1 MNAPGPFPSADAR
14 LCGVIHLAATPG
26 SAGYRSSG
34 DSDPRDLVSAMV
46 DAALRDARAY
56 VEGGIRSLIVENFHD
71 APFLKVGVGPATIA
85 SLTLAVDRVSQ
96 VEGVHEVGVNVL
108 RNDAH
113 AALGVAAA
121 TGAGFIRVNVH
132 TGAMYTDQ
140 GLIEGLAAETLV
152 ERERLGLGLRLFAD
166 VHVKHATP
174 IAGERLEDA
183 AKDAVLRGRADA
195 LIVSGSGTGAMPNL
209 VEIAR
214 VKEALDGVVPVLV
227 GSGFRADTARELLS
241 AADGAI
247 VGTAAKFDGDVRRPV
262 DPARVEALVAA
273 CHER

>member
-1 MNAPGPFPSADAR
+1 MANGQFPSADAR

-26 SAGYRSSG
+26 SAGVLG
-34 DSDPRDLVSAMV
+34 KETHAPKELV
-46 DAALRDARAY
+46 DALLETAVRDARAY
-56 VEGGIRSLIVENFHD
+56 VEGGISSLIVENFQD
-71 APFLKVGVGPATIA
+71 APFLKQGVGPATIA
-85 SLTLAVDRVSQ
+85 ALTLAVDRVSQ
-96 VEGVHEVGVNVL
+96 VPGVSEVGVNVL

-113 AALGVAAA
+113 TALGIAAA

-140 GLIEGLAAETLV
+140 GLIEGTAAGTLM
-152 ERERLGLGLRLFAD
+152 ERSRLGLSVRIFAD

-183 AKDAVLRGRADA
+183 AKDAVQRGRADA

-214 VKEALDGVVPVLV
+214 VKDALGGAVPVLI

-247 VGTAAKFDGDVRRPV
+247 VGTAAKVDGDVRLPV
-262 DPARVEALVAA
+262 DPVRVAALVAA
-273 CHER
+273 CG